1 MKIKP
6 LSDKIVLKLKDPQEK
21 TSGGIYLPESS
32 REETHIAEVI
42 AVGEGRF
49 SESGQLIKPSVKK
62 GQIVLI
68 KGQWAGD
75 NVNVEGEEYKIVS
88 DSDILAVLEGDK

>member
-1 MKIKP
+1 M
-6 LSDKIVLKLKDPQEK
+6 KLKDPQEK

>member
-6 LSDKIVLKLKDPQEK
+6 LSDKVVLKLQNPEEK

-32 REETHIAEVI
+32 QEETHIAEVM
-42 AVGEGRF
+42 AVGEGRL
-49 SESGQLIKPSVKK
+49 SESGQLIQPNVKK
-62 GQIVLI
+62 GDTVLI

-75 NVNVEGEEYKIVS
+75 NVTVDGEEYKIVS
-88 DSDILAVLEGDK
+88 DSDILAILEK

>member
-1 MKIKP
+1 MNIKP
-6 LSDKIVLKLKDPQEK
+6 LSDKVVLKIKDPQEK
-21 TSGGIYLPESS
+21 TTGGIYLPESS
-32 REETHIAEVI
+32 QEETHIAEVM

-62 GQIVLI
+62 GQTVLI

-75 NVNVEGEEYKIVS
+75 NVTVDGEEYKIVS
-88 DSDILAVLEGDK
+88 DSDILAVLEN